1 MFATES
7 VCETLRDG
15 SRVEI
20 RPIRPSDL
28 ELERRFVRGL
38 SPRTRYLRLL
48 SGRDLLPGELE
59 RWIDVDPAREIA
71 IIAVAR
77 DGGAEQQV
85 GVARCALDAAAPP
98 RWDFAIVVADA
109 WQGIGLGERLLACLI
124 EQAEAAGIACL
135 SSVTLAENHRM
146 LALARRL
153 GFGVQREAG
162 DATLMRVE
170 IRLGASLD
178 GATAPFRAGA
188 PAALPVRPGRA
199 STGGCGAR

>member
-1 MFATES
+1 MFATEAI
-7 VCETLRDG
+7 CETLRDG

-28 ELERRFVRGL
+28 ELERRFVMGL

-48 SGRDLLPGELE
+48 SGRELLPGELE
-59 RWIDVDPAREIA
+59 RWIDIDPAREIA
-71 IIAVAR
+71 LIAVAR
-77 DGGAEQQV
+77 DGAEQQV
-85 GVARCALDAAAPP
+85 GVARCALDPVAPP
-98 RWDFAIVVADA
+98 CWDFAIVVADA

-124 EQAEAAGIACL
+124 ERAEAAGIACL

-153 GFGVQREAG
+153 GFRAQREAG

-170 IRLGASLD
+170 LRLGASPD
-178 GATAPFRAGA
+178 MAPAPLRAGTRAPPPVA
-188 PAALPVRPGRA
+188 PAGA

>member
-1 MFATES
+1 MFATEPI
-7 VCETLRDG
+7 CETLRDG

-38 SPRTRYLRLL
+38 SLRTRYLRLL
-48 SGRDLLPGELE
+48 SGRELLPGELE
-59 RWIDVDPAREIA
+59 RWIDIDPTREIA
-71 IIAVAR
+71 IIAVTR

-85 GVARCALDAAAPP
+85 GVARCALDADASP

-124 EQAEAAGIACL
+124 ERAEAAGIACL

-153 GFGVQREAG
+153 GFHAQREAG

-170 IRLGASLD
+170 LRLGASLD
-178 GATAPFRAGA
+178 MATPPFRAGA
-188 PAALPVRPGRA
+188 PAALPVAPGRA
-199 STGGCGAR
+199 STGCGAR